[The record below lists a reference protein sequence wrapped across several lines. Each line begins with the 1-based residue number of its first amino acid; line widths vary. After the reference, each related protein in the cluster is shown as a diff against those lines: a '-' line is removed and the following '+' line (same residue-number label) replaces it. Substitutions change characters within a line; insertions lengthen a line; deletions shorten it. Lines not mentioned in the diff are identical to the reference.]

1 MSSSVNYSNINS
13 ILTRLDHFDDD
24 FMIVEEKNQNLSMHI
39 SSYMGSEIQEI
50 HDGSNIKLNDI
61 NEQFNSL
68 NMYCKKEQV
77 LDKSLSF
84 QNICVEDKFFNKE
97 VMDSNLGKDNWIDPI
112 AEDGDE
118 DVNESFFHENN
129 YFIDKFCQKPNCFDT
144 NTINNN
150 LNSNNNNM
158 NNKSFGNITLNEG
171 KMENYFDENDKLKIK
186 KNLMFLKL
194 SKSSSLSSTNSVTK
208 ETFYNSNNNKSVLN
222 DNNNKKIF
230 NVTKPSEDFLAS
242 NLKLNMSSC
251 QFSYKSKRGRKKIL
265 LSGIKTEVMDKAFL
279 REFKKYLKFNNKKF
293 KNIYDED
300 SVFWK
305 EFLSKATPP
314 FCFRW
319 GDKKLEFKSYN
330 KNFMKFIFSRTGV
343 NTLYMK
349 FINENRDI
357 NFNKLFKKKKN
368 NLDYYTLAFYK
379 FYRENLNK
387 LYSDDYSEHEINV
400 DDFELTNNS
409 MDLINNSFQ

>member
-68 NMYCKKEQV
+68 NMYSKKEQV

-150 LNSNNNNM
+150 LNSNNNNIIYRD
-158 NNKSFGNITLNEG
+158 NKLINILKECFGGNCYTNIILTCSKHEKSAIETKNTLNFGE
-171 KMENYFDENDKLKIK
+171 KIK
-186 KNLMFLKL
+186 KG
-194 SKSSSLSSTNSVTK
+194 
-208 ETFYNSNNNKSVLN
+208 
-222 DNNNKKIF
+222 
-230 NVTKPSEDFLAS
+230 
-242 NLKLNMSSC
+242 
-251 QFSYKSKRGRKKIL
+251 RG
-265 LSGIKTEVMDKAFL
+265 
-279 REFKKYLKFNNKKF
+279 
-293 KNIYDED
+293 
-300 SVFWK
+300 
-305 EFLSKATPP
+305 
-314 FCFRW
+314 
-319 GDKKLEFKSYN
+319 
-330 KNFMKFIFSRTGV
+330 
-343 NTLYMK
+343 
-349 FINENRDI
+349 
-357 NFNKLFKKKKN
+357 KKN
-368 NLDYYTLAFYK
+368 RRIK
-379 FYRENLNK
+379 EKRRSHQK
-387 LYSDDYSEHEINV
+387 
-400 DDFELTNNS
+400 
-409 MDLINNSFQ
+409 M

>member
-50 HDGSNIKLNDI
+50 HDGSNLKLNDI

-68 NMYCKKEQV
+68 NMYNKKEQV

-144 NTINNN
+144 NTTNNN

-265 LSGIKTEVMDKAFL
+265 LSGVKTEVMDKAFL

-300 SVFWK
+300 GVFWK
-305 EFLSKATPP
+305 EFLSKTNPP
-314 FCFRW
+314 FCFNW
-319 GDKKLEFKSYN
+319 GDKKFEFKSYN
-330 KNFMKFIFSRTGV
+330 KNFMKYIFSRNGV
-343 NTLYMK
+343 NTLYTK

>member
-68 NMYCKKEQV
+68 NMYSKKEQV

-186 KNLMFLKL
+186 KNLMFL
-194 SKSSSLSSTNSVTK
+194 
-208 ETFYNSNNNKSVLN
+208 
-222 DNNNKKIF
+222 
-230 NVTKPSEDFLAS
+230 
-242 NLKLNMSSC
+242 
-251 QFSYKSKRGRKKIL
+251 
-265 LSGIKTEVMDKAFL
+265 
-279 REFKKYLKFNNKKF
+279 
-293 KNIYDED
+293 
-300 SVFWK
+300 
-305 EFLSKATPP
+305 
-314 FCFRW
+314 
-319 GDKKLEFKSYN
+319 
-330 KNFMKFIFSRTGV
+330 
-343 NTLYMK
+343 
-349 FINENRDI
+349 
-357 NFNKLFKKKKN
+357 
-368 NLDYYTLAFYK
+368 
-379 FYRENLNK
+379 
-387 LYSDDYSEHEINV
+387 
-400 DDFELTNNS
+400 
-409 MDLINNSFQ
+409 

>member
-13 ILTRLDHFDDD
+13 ILTRLDHYDDD

-39 SSYMGSEIQEI
+39 SSYISSEIQEI

-68 NMYCKKEQV
+68 NMLGKKEPV
-77 LDKSLSF
+77 LDKSMSF
-84 QNICVEDKFFNKE
+84 QNMCVEGEFFNKE
-97 VMDSNLGKDNWIDPI
+97 GVDSNLGKENWIDPI

-129 YFIDKFCQKPNCFDT
+129 YFIDKFYQKPNLFDT
-144 NTINNN
+144 NNN
-150 LNSNNNNM
+150 LNSNSNNNNI
-158 NNKSFGNITLNEG
+158 NNKSFGNITINEG
-171 KMENYFDENDKLKIK
+171 KIENYFDENDKLKIK

-194 SKSSSLSSTNSVTK
+194 SKSSSLSTTSSVTK

-222 DNNNKKIF
+222 DNKKIF
-230 NVTKPSEDFLAS
+230 NVTKPSEDFITS
-242 NLKLNMSSC
+242 NMKLNMSSC
-251 QFSYKSKRGRKKIL
+251 QFSYKSKRGRKKLL

-279 REFKKYLKFNNKKF
+279 REFKKYLKLKQKEF
-293 KNIYDED
+293 KNIFDED
-300 SVFWK
+300 SIFWK
-305 EFLSKATPP
+305 EFLSNANPP
-314 FCFRW
+314 FCFSS
-319 GDKKLEFKSYN
+319 GDKKVEFKSYN
-330 KNFMKFIFSRTGV
+330 KNLMKFIFSRNGA

-349 FINENRDI
+349 FIMDNKDI

-368 NLDYYTLAFYK
+368 QDYYTLAFYK

-387 LYSDDYSEHEINV
+387 LYSNDYSEYEINV
-400 DDFELTNNS
+400 DDIDINNNS
-409 MDLINNSFQ
+409 LDLISNSFQ

>member
-68 NMYCKKEQV
+68 NMYSKKEQV

-222 DNNNKKIF
+222 DNNKKIF
-230 NVTKPSEDFLAS
+230 NVTKASEDFLAS

-330 KNFMKFIFSRTGV
+330 KNFMKFIFSRTGL
-343 NTLYMK
+343 NTLYRK
-349 FINENRDI
+349 FIN
-357 NFNKLFKKKKN
+357 
-368 NLDYYTLAFYK
+368 
-379 FYRENLNK
+379 
-387 LYSDDYSEHEINV
+387 
-400 DDFELTNNS
+400 
-409 MDLINNSFQ
+409 